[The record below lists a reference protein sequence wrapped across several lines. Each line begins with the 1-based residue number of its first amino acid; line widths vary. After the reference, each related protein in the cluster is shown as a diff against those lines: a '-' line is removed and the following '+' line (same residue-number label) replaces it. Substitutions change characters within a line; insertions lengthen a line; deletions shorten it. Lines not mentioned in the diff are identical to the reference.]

1 MKKLFIWI
9 LIICTIFIFAY
20 AFSASYN
27 SQNIDRL
34 DYVIAIGID
43 KSPNDNNLQV
53 SFEFTDLGAFS
64 ESDSS
69 QGSKPI
75 IDTVVAPSIPEAVNL
90 MNAYAGKQV
99 NLSHCKVVIFSE
111 DIAKTGILEEV
122 TYLMNDP
129 QIRPTTNIIIATE
142 TAKGY
147 IENSTSSLE
156 GILTKYYDIFPTSA
170 EYTGYTSNI
179 LLSRF
184 YQSLTTN
191 ECGSVAIFG
200 TRSKS
205 SKEPQGDVSQN
216 SSTQESS
223 MQSSSSENEV
233 NQNNTS
239 NSMSN
244 ETSQNS
250 TSNSMSDETNQ
261 NSTSNSMSDET
272 SQNNSSN
279 SISNETNQNNTSN
292 NTSNK
297 TNQLESVAS
306 GENIV
311 EGDRGT
317 ENIGLAVFKNDCYIG
332 NLSATETL
340 CYTLI
345 EEEVDNFSVCIDNPI
360 NPDKKIDLSVS
371 SLEPAHTK
379 IDVSNGNPILTI
391 KLNLTAKAL
400 TGQDSLV
407 FSDKKTLDTVNIAL
421 KEYLT
426 SKMKDFLYK
435 TSREYKCDLNGF
447 YRLVK
452 QKFLTIPEYENY
464 NWEQKYQ
471 NAEFNIEI
479 DSNVISSFLVQNS

>member
-1 MKKLFIWI
+1 MKKFFVWI
-9 LIICTIFIFAY
+9 IIICTIFIFAY

-34 DYVIAIGID
+34 DYVIALGID
-43 KSPNDNNLQV
+43 KSSDNNLQV

-64 ESDSS
+64 DSNS
-69 QGSKPI
+69 PEGSKPI

-111 DIAKTGILEEV
+111 DVAKEGILEEV

-129 QIRPTTNIIIATE
+129 QIRPTTNIIVASE
-142 TAKGY
+142 QAKDY

-184 YQSLTTN
+184 YQNLTNDESGT
-191 ECGSVAIFG
+191 VAILG
-200 TRSKS
+200 SKS
-205 SKEPQGDVSQN
+205 KVSNKASSQDSSQN
-216 SSTQESS
+216 STTQESS
-223 MQSSSSENEV
+223 MESSSSQ
-233 NQNNTS
+233 NQVT
-239 NSMSN
+239 N
-244 ETSQNS
+244 ETASQN
-250 TSNSMSDETNQ
+250 Q
-261 NSTSNSMSDET
+261 A
-272 SQNNSSN
+272 SQNDTSLE
-279 SISNETNQNNTSN
+279 SISTGET
-292 NTSNK
+292 
-297 TNQLESVAS
+297 
-306 GENIV
+306 IV

-317 ENIGLAVFKNDCYIG
+317 ENIGLAVFNSDKYIG
-332 NLSATETL
+332 NLSAIETL

-345 EEEVDNFSVCIDNPI
+345 EEEVDNFSVCIDNPSV
-360 NPDKKIDLSVS
+360 PDKKINLSVS

-379 IDVSNGNPILTI
+379 VDISKENPVITI
-391 KLNLTAKAL
+391 KFNLTAKAL
-400 TGQDSLV
+400 TGQNSLD
-407 FSDKKTLDTVNIAL
+407 FSDKDTLEAVNATL
-421 KEYLT
+421 KDFLT

-435 TSREYKCDLNGF
+435 TSREYKCDISGF

-452 QKFLTIPEYENY
+452 QQFLTIPEYESY
-464 NWEQKYQ
+464 NWEEKYQ
-471 NAEFNIEI
+471 NADFNVEI

>member
-1 MKKLFIWI
+1 MKKFFIWI
-9 LIICTIFIFAY
+9 IIICTIFIFAY

-43 KSPNDNNLQV
+43 RAPNDNNLQI

-69 QGSKPI
+69 EGSKPI

-111 DIAKTGILEEV
+111 DVAKDGILEEV
-122 TYLMNDP
+122 TYLMNDS

-142 TAKGY
+142 KAKDY

-184 YQSLTTN
+184 YQNLTSN
-191 ECGSVAIFG
+191 ESGAVAILG
-200 TRSKS
+200 TKSKS
-205 SKEPQGDVSQN
+205 SNENSLSSKENTSN
-216 SSTQESS
+216 STTQESS
-223 MQSSSSENEV
+223 MESSNTQ
-233 NQNNTS
+233 NQGSNT
-239 NSMSN
+239 
-244 ETSQNS
+244 TSQNA
-250 TSNSMSDETNQ
+250 TSNQ
-261 NSTSNSMSDET
+261 T
-272 SQNNSSN
+272 SQNTASTNSVSN
-279 SISNETNQNNTSN
+279 SQNITPQNDTS
-292 NTSNK
+292 
-297 TNQLESVAS
+297 LESVSS
-306 GENIV
+306 GETIV

-317 ENIGLAVFKNDCYIG
+317 ENIGLAVFNKDRYIG
-332 NLSATETL
+332 TLSAIETL

-360 NPDKKIDLSVS
+360 NPDKKIDISIS

-379 IDVSNGNPILTI
+379 IDISNDNPTITI

-400 TGQDSLV
+400 TGQDSLD
-407 FSDKKTLDTVNIAL
+407 FSNKDTLNTVNAAL
-421 KEYLT
+421 KDYLT

-435 TSREYKCDLNGF
+435 TSRDYGCDINGF

-464 NWEQKYQ
+464 NWEEKYKQ
-471 NAEFNIEI
+471 ANFNIEI

>member
-1 MKKLFIWI
+1 MKKFFIWI
-9 LIICTIFIFAY
+9 IIICTIFTFAY

-43 KSPNDNNLQV
+43 KAPNDNNLQV

-64 ESDSS
+64 ESGSS
-69 QGSKPI
+69 EGSEPI
-75 IDTVVAPSIPEAVNL
+75 IDTVIAPSIPEAVNL

-111 DIAKTGILEEV
+111 DVAKDGILEEV
-122 TYLMNDP
+122 TYLMNAP

-142 TAKGY
+142 KAKDY

-184 YQSLTTN
+184 YQNLTSD
-191 ECGSVAIFG
+191 ESGAVAILG
-200 TRSKS
+200 TKSKS
-205 SKEPQGDVSQN
+205 SNENSQN
-216 SSTQESS
+216 D
-223 MQSSSSENEV
+223 NL
-233 NQNNTS
+233 
-239 NSMSN
+239 
-244 ETSQNS
+244 
-250 TSNSMSDETNQ
+250 
-261 NSTSNSMSDET
+261 
-272 SQNNSSN
+272 
-279 SISNETNQNNTSN
+279 
-292 NTSNK
+292 
-297 TNQLESVAS
+297 LESVSS
-306 GENIV
+306 GETIV

-317 ENIGLAVFKNDCYIG
+317 ENIGLAVFNKDQYIG
-332 NLSATETL
+332 SLSAIETL

-360 NPDKKIDLSVS
+360 DANKKIDISVS
-371 SLEPAHTK
+371 SLEPTHTK
-379 IDVSNGNPILTI
+379 VDISKDNPVITI
-391 KLNLTAKAL
+391 KFNLTAKAL
-400 TGQDSLV
+400 TGQDSLD
-407 FSDKKTLDTVNIAL
+407 FSDKDTLNTAL
-421 KEYLT
+421 KDYLT

-435 TSREYKCDLNGF
+435 TSRDYGCDINGF

-452 QKFLTIPEYENY
+452 QQFLTIPEYENY
-464 NWEQKYQ
+464 NWEEKYR
-471 NAEFNIEI
+471 NADFNVEI